1 MTNAAHTIEEAN
13 ERIEDI
19 FDLNYL
25 KKYACLKY
33 QHKREWYLE
42 CIDCKSKNK
51 CRAGK
56 QANFLMNNSTA
67 PEQKEPNPPE
77 DKTRAMIEDI
87 FRSKDPVRTML
98 ERSGNI
104 KPQSVYQK
112 VWAWKKK
119 YPDLEEKYQM
129 LGKFNF
135 LWRNPWDSMKV
146 PDIIKELYSAN
157 ASTGEHSE
165 RDKLYSSST
174 EDAGKL
180 SAQNAFKTISEKPVR
195 KFTDIVKE
203 HYGDK
208 VKAKPD
214 PKEVSYTDIA
224 PNSKI
229 FTVEPDITD
238 SSEDSISLED
248 FLRETSDSE
257 AGEAEVKAG
266 KEAEAVSDQRT
277 IQEAAS
283 SSKDPAYS
291 SMAELKEKLE
301 KDICDYEAKIQEIRK
316 QIEAIDTVQAL
327 MAK

>member
-1 MTNAAHTIEEAN
+1 MTNATHNIEEAT

-25 KKYACLKY
+25 KKYACPKY

-51 CRAGK
+51 CGAGK

-67 PEQKEPNPPE
+67 PEPKEPNPPE

-129 LGKFNF
+129 LSKFNF

-146 PDIIKELYSAN
+146 PDIITSLYEKSQEEKKPE
-157 ASTGEHSE
+157 TGMHPTK
-165 RDKLYSSST
+165 D
-174 EDAGKL
+174 
-180 SAQNAFKTISEKPVR
+180 ISEKPVR

-208 VKAKPD
+208 AKAKSD
-214 PKEVSYTDIA
+214 PKEASYTDIA

-248 FLRETSDSE
+248 FLRETSDSK
-257 AGEAEVKAG
+257 AGEAEVKTG
-266 KEAEAVSDQRT
+266 KEAEAVSAQST
-277 IQEAAS
+277 IQEAAG

-291 SMAELKEKLE
+291 SMAELKKKLE

>member
-1 MTNAAHTIEEAN
+1 MTNATTLKELN

-19 FDLNYL
+19 SDLNYL
-25 KKYACLKY
+25 KKYACPKY
-33 QHKREWYLE
+33 QHKPEWYLE
-42 CIDCKSKNK
+42 CIDCKSKDK
-51 CRAGK
+51 CKAGK
-56 QANFLMNNSTA
+56 QANFLIDNSTA
-67 PEQKEPNPPE
+67 PEQKEPNAPE
-77 DKTRAMIEDI
+77 DKMRTMIEDI

-119 YPDLEEKYQM
+119 YPDLEERYQM
-129 LGKFNF
+129 LSKFNF

-146 PDIIKELYSAN
+146 PDIIASLYEKPTEEKKPE
-157 ASTGEHSE
+157 TGMHPTK
-165 RDKLYSSST
+165 D
-174 EDAGKL
+174 
-180 SAQNAFKTISEKPVR
+180 ISEKPVR

-208 VKAKPD
+208 VKAKSD

-248 FLRETSDSE
+248 FLRETSDSD
-257 AGEAEVKAG
+257 ASDEAEVKAG
-266 KEAEAVSDQRT
+266 KEAEAVSAQRT
-277 IQEAAS
+277 IQEAAG

-291 SMAELKEKLE
+291 SMAELKKKLE